1 MRTFDRVSSPFHLLF
16 NSLTFL
22 AFFCAVLVA
31 MRLPLRWESKKAVLA
46 VFSWT
51 FYAAADPPLVLL
63 LLGSTLFNW
72 LLGLQIDRS
81 ESDRRRHWLM
91 VVGVVANLAVLV
103 TFKYSG
109 FLIRNF
115 QAAAEA
121 VGWNV
126 RLAAPDLPLPIGV
139 SFFTFQAIAYIVE
152 IRRRKLAACSS
163 LLDFAVFASYF
174 PHLVAGPIVRAD
186 GFLPQLRTEPKPNAA
201 AFERGAFLVA
211 LGLFQKVVLAD
222 AVLAPVADKVF
233 APGGR
238 PDFVA
243 AWTGALAF
251 SGQIFC
257 DFAGYTTAAI
267 GVAAMV
273 GLHLNENFRRPYAA
287 ATFSDFWRRWH
298 ISLSTWLRDY
308 LYKPLGGDR
317 RGSVRTSVNLML
329 VMLIGGLWHGAAWTF
344 VVWGGL
350 HGAFLLLER
359 ASGFREA
366 PRNRALRFLRALF
379 TLGSVTVA
387 WVFFRAADFTTAAS
401 ILQGMAGGHAG
412 RGSLALDGGNV
423 VAVFVA
429 FGAIVAAHHLA
440 PDTDLGAVVERTPR
454 PLLVLLL
461 SGVFIS
467 FVLLARPDRAFIYF
481 QF

>member
-1 MRTFDRVSSPFHLLF
+1 MLF

-22 AFFCAVLVA
+22 AFLAAVLVA
-31 MRLPLRWESKKAVLA
+31 MRLPLGWSSKKAALT

-51 FYAAADPPLVLL
+51 FYAAADPPLVVL
-63 LLGSTLFNW
+63 LLGSTVLNW
-72 LLGLQIDRS
+72 RLGLWIDRS
-81 ESDRRRHWLM
+81 LNDGTRRRLLL
-91 VVGVVANLAVLV
+91 VGVIGNLSVLLA
-103 TFKYSG
+103 FKYAG
-109 FLIRNF
+109 FLVRNL
-115 QAAAEA
+115 QSLAEA
-121 VGWNV
+121 FGWSGQLV
-126 RLAAPDLPLPIGV
+126 APDLPLPIGV

-152 IRRRKLAACSS
+152 IRRRKLSACPS

-186 GFLPQLRTEPKPNAA
+186 GFLPQLRSEPKPDAA
-201 AFERGAFLVA
+201 GFERGAFLVA

-233 APGGR
+233 SPGAR
-238 PDFVA
+238 PDLVA

-317 RGSVRTSVNLML
+317 LGGFRTGVNLML
-329 VMLIGGLWHGAAWTF
+329 VMLIGGLWHGASWTF

-350 HGAFLLLER
+350 HGMFLLLER

-366 PRNRALRFLRALF
+366 PRNRLLRFLRSMF
-379 TLGSVTVA
+379 TLGLVTIA
-387 WVFFRAADFTTAAS
+387 WVFFRAADFATASS
-401 ILQGMAGGHAG
+401 ILQGMAGFQSG
-412 RGSLALDGGNV
+412 RGSLAMDGGNV
-423 VAVFVA
+423 VAVCTA

-440 PDTDLGAVVERTPR
+440 PDTDLGTVVERTPR
-454 PLLVLLL
+454 VLLTLVL
-461 SGVFIS
+461 SFVFIS